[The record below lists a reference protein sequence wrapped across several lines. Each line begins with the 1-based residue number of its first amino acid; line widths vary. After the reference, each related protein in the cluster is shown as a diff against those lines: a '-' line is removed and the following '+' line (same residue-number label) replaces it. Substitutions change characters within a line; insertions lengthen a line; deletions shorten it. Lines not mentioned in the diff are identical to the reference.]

1 MKAVHRL
8 FKRIDISLLSSFSGS
23 INLQNIISHIE
34 VDIPEYLFSEIDV
47 IYVGNFDFLTNE
59 FKTSKFM
66 ENAIYLSDTIP
77 NNEDVLY
84 NIIKSLSD
92 SLEEKN
98 IHIIFENIQVIE
110 EINMDDSF
118 SDILVDYLLYDK
130 DLVKKEKPRCY
141 RLIQE
146 IIKNESC

>member
-8 FKRIDISLLSSFSGS
+8 FERINISLLSSFSES

-34 VDIPEYLFSEIDV
+34 VDIPEHLFSEIDV